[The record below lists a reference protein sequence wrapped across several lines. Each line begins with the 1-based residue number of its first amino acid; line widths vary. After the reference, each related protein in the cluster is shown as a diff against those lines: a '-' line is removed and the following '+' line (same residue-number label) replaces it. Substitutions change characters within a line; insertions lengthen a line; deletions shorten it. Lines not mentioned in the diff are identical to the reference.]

1 LIVSIS
7 DSVLAYCVGVN
18 TASATASVSGGT
30 APYTYEWDDNSVFPQ
45 LTVTAS
51 NLYAGI
57 YTVTVIDYR
66 GCESVASVD
75 LTSYSAPLSATINSF
90 GPSGIKVIKEFDI
103 PIFLDL
109 KLHDI
114 PATVYKTI
122 TTLLTLE
129 PAIINVHASGGKEMM
144 MAAAKALKDS
154 GNKTTKIIAVTIL
167 TSLDDDDLCKL
178 GFSEPSKDLVLKLAK
193 LAQESGLDGVVCS
206 AQEIS
211 LIRENINND
220 FMLVVPG
227 IRLKEDN
234 VDDQKRVMTPKEAIS
249 LGADLLVIGRP
260 ITKAKDQILA
270 SKKIL
275 EQLK

>member
-1 LIVSIS
+1 
-7 DSVLAYCVGVN
+7 
-18 TASATASVSGGT
+18 
-30 APYTYEWDDNSVFPQ
+30 
-45 LTVTAS
+45 
-51 NLYAGI
+51 
-57 YTVTVIDYR
+57 
-66 GCESVASVD
+66 
-75 LTSYSAPLSATINSF
+75 
-90 GPSGIKVIKEFDI
+90 
-103 PIFLDL
+103 
-109 KLHDI
+109 I

-234 VDDQKRVMTPKEAIS
+234 VDDQKRIMTPKEAIS

-260 ITKAKDQILA
+260 ITEAKDQILA

>member
-1 LIVSIS
+1 
-7 DSVLAYCVGVN
+7 
-18 TASATASVSGGT
+18 
-30 APYTYEWDDNSVFPQ
+30 
-45 LTVTAS
+45 
-51 NLYAGI
+51 
-57 YTVTVIDYR
+57 
-66 GCESVASVD
+66 
-75 LTSYSAPLSATINSF
+75 
-90 GPSGIKVIKEFDI
+90 
-103 PIFLDL
+103 
-109 KLHDI
+109 
-114 PATVYKTI
+114 
-122 TTLLTLE
+122 
-129 PAIINVHASGGKEMM
+129 
-144 MAAAKALKDS
+144 
-154 GNKTTKIIAVTIL
+154 
-167 TSLDDDDLCKL
+167 
-178 GFSEPSKDLVLKLAK
+178 VLKLAK

-234 VDDQKRVMTPKEAIS
+234 VDDQKRIMTPKEAIS

>member
-1 LIVSIS
+1 MNKVFPNPIMLAIDTSSLDDAKSLIVKLK
-7 DSVLAYCVGVN
+7 DCVG
-18 TASATASVSGGT
+18 
-30 APYTYEWDDNSVFPQ
+30 
-45 LTVTAS
+45 
-51 NLYAGI
+51 GI
-57 YTVTVIDYR
+57 KL
-66 GCESVASVD
+66 GMEFF
-75 LTSYSAPLSATINSF
+75 NSF
-90 GPSGIKVIKEFDI
+90 GPSGIKVLKEFDI

-167 TSLDDDDLCKL
+167 TSLDDDDLCEL

-234 VDDQKRVMTPKEAIS
+234 IDDQKRIMTPKEAIS